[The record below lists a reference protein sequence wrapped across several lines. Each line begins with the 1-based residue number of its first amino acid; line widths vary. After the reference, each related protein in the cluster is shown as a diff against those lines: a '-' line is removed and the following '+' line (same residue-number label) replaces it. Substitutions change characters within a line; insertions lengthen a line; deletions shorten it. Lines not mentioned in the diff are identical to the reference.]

1 MLSQKQRIINYLMEH
16 DTISQLEATK
26 LFGATRLGAIVF
38 NIREEYGFDAV
49 SNIWVE
55 EPNRYGVM
63 TRFVRYKLNKRK
75 VKAKKDKK

>member
-1 MLSQKQRIINYLMEH
+1 MLSQKQRVINYLMEH

-26 LFGATRLGAIVF
+26 LFGATRLGDIIF
-38 NIREEYGFDAV
+38 RIRKQFGYDAV
-49 SNIWVE
+49 SSIWVE

-75 VKAKKDKK
+75 VKAKKK